1 MSGFQFIHYEKYKK
15 DDIEGIIGEAS
26 RTPGYCPHVENVQPP
41 VVLKGSLQNLQERL
55 QHDVAHYKKRSKD
68 GKEKKIRN
76 DANIL
81 VAGVFSYP
89 DPTAKPGDPAF
100 DKWLDLSMKF
110 VAEEYGA
117 QLHTAVLHLDEE
129 FPHVHFYAIPKDYE
143 MWNACRGDK
152 ASKETNSKLEAKKA
166 MQAYQDA
173 YYEGVSVHCGHTR
186 LGPRRQ
192 RLTRVEWKAQK
203 AHAERVASAES
214 AVLDAATQREKDAAM
229 QAKANAQAAELLAKE
244 KRKAKDVVE
253 QANAAMR
260 EAKRLQAEANA
271 KYAEAEAVLS
281 RFGLADVPP
290 QPTPPQ
296 KGAEAT
302 PAGEFGL

>member
-1 MSGFQFIHYEKYKK
+1 
-15 DDIEGIIGEAS
+15 
-26 RTPGYCPHVENVQPP
+26 
-41 VVLKGSLQNLQERL
+41 
-55 QHDVAHYKKRSKD
+55 
-68 GKEKKIRN
+68 
-76 DANIL
+76 
-81 VAGVFSYP
+81 
-89 DPTAKPGDPAF
+89 
-100 DKWLDLSMKF
+100 MKF

-129 FPHVHFYAIPKDYE
+129 FPIVHFYAIPKDYE

-214 AVLDAATQREKDAAM
+214 AVLDAATQRERM
-229 QAKANAQAAELLAKE
+229 QRCRP
-244 KRKAKDVVE
+244 KR
-253 QANAAMR
+253 MR
-260 EAKRLQAEANA
+260 R
-271 KYAEAEAVLS
+271 
-281 RFGLADVPP
+281 PP
-290 QPTPPQ
+290 SC
-296 KGAEAT
+296 
-302 PAGEFGL
+302 

>member
-1 MSGFQFIHYEKYKK
+1 
-15 DDIEGIIGEAS
+15 
-26 RTPGYCPHVENVQPP
+26 
-41 VVLKGSLQNLQERL
+41 
-55 QHDVAHYKKRSKD
+55 
-68 GKEKKIRN
+68 
-76 DANIL
+76 
-81 VAGVFSYP
+81 
-89 DPTAKPGDPAF
+89 
-100 DKWLDLSMKF
+100 
-110 VAEEYGA
+110 
-117 QLHTAVLHLDEE
+117 
-129 FPHVHFYAIPKDYE
+129 

-173 YYEGVSVHCGHTR
+173 YYEGVSVHCGHTIS
-186 LGPRRQ
+186 PRRQ